1 MSQAPSIPSISYR
14 PSADCAYSMLVSKI
28 KGKPIELGRRSP
40 EVKKEEEPKEAVV
53 EEPLI
58 PVPDSELQTVVD
70 KIAAYVAKNG
80 PDFESVVR
88 SKGTVKDLNIIC
100 MESKFALFHQV
111 ILVLCSLTPT
121 TNSTLTIVRGRSISQ
136 MNSSQTRIPK
146 SNLVSIIFAVYF
158 KINCFQN
165 TKLICKQIKKYYFT
179 NFILAISLH
188 FTQ

>member
-1 MSQAPSIPSISYR
+1 MSQAPSIPSITYR

-40 EVKKEEEPKEAVV
+40 EVKKEEEPKVEVV

-88 SKGTVKDLNIIC
+88 SKGTTNGLQLYGLSLSLLFVSSGDPRFMFLDPNHQFHPYYRQRTQYFTDELRPNKN
-100 MESKFALFHQV
+100 SKL
-111 ILVLCSLTPT
+111 
-121 TNSTLTIVRGRSISQ
+121 
-136 MNSSQTRIPK
+136 K
-146 SNLVSIIFAVYF
+146 SR
-158 KINCFQN
+158 
-165 TKLICKQIKKYYFT
+165 KYYFQGCKPT
-179 NFILAISLH
+179 VY
-188 FTQ
+188 

>member
-40 EVKKEEEPKEAVV
+40 EVKKEEEPKKEVI

-88 SKGTVKDLNIIC
+88 SKGTLKDHI
-100 MESKFALFHQV
+100 
-111 ILVLCSLTPT
+111 
-121 TNSTLTIVRGRSISQ
+121 
-136 MNSSQTRIPK
+136 
-146 SNLVSIIFAVYF
+146 IIFIEY
-158 KINCFQN
+158 
-165 TKLICKQIKKYYFT
+165 
-179 NFILAISLH
+179 
-188 FTQ
+188 